1 MNTGIAKF
9 FSFIGHPMLVLFYML
24 LLLMA
29 VNPFAFGIRSIADP
43 KAVVL
48 LISVFGITVLIPG
61 IGVALMKPLG
71 LIKSLQMPDRQDRTG
86 PYIVAGVFYL
96 WLVKNLMSLGSTPP
110 LFIKFAV
117 GTTICLFLAFFINIF
132 IKVSVHGSGMGGLVT
147 MVLCTMF
154 AWPDAVLVISAM
166 GSSVVISLFFI
177 LILAIVLAGLVGTSR
192 LALGAHTP
200 VELALGY
207 VLGCTAALI
216 GQVLV

>member
-1 MNTGIAKF
+1 MNIRVAKF

-29 VNPFAFGIRSIADP
+29 VNPFAFGIRSMADP
-43 KAVVL
+43 KAMVL
-48 LISVFGITVLIPG
+48 IISVFAITILIPG
-61 IGVALMKPLG
+61 IGVAIMKPLG

-86 PYIVAGVFYL
+86 PYIVGGVFYL

-110 LFIKFAV
+110 LFVKFAV
-117 GTTICLFLAFFINIF
+117 GTTVCLFLAFFINIF

-147 MVLCTMF
+147 MVLCTIF
-154 AWPDAVLVISAM
+154 AWPDAVLVISAL
-166 GSSVVISLFFI
+166 GGTVVINLFVI
-177 LILAIVLAGLVGTSR
+177 LVAVVILAGLVGVSR
-192 LALGAHTP
+192 LALGAHSP

-207 VLGCTAALI
+207 LLGCASALI